1 MSPRVA
7 PLDGSARMAA
17 QVQGRGEASA
27 EDYGKTFSVNHI
39 ATTHDFT
46 PQKSIGYKK
55 QCLRFQQTCRL
66 RKGSNLLTNW
76 SMYGL

>member
-46 PQKSIGYKK
+46 PPKSIGYKK
-55 QCLRFQQTCRL
+55 TM
-66 RKGSNLLTNW
+66 SSISTN
-76 SMYGL
+76 MQVEER